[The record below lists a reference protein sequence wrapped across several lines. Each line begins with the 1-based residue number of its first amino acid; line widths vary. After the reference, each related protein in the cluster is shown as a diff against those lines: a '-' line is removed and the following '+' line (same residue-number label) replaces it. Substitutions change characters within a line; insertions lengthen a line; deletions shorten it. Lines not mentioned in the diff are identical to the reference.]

1 MSLHFGVTVDLV
13 VVNLVYVIFNLQ
25 SISVSELAIGTK
37 LLQVENMRD
46 EIDCY
51 QNGNFVLKKKKRKQG
66 GSIKAH
72 IIH

>member
-1 MSLHFGVTVDLV
+1 MKIPFWSLHFGVTVNLV

-51 QNGNFVLKKKKRKQG
+51 QNGNFVLKKKKGNKG
-66 GSIKAH
+66 DL
-72 IIH
+72 